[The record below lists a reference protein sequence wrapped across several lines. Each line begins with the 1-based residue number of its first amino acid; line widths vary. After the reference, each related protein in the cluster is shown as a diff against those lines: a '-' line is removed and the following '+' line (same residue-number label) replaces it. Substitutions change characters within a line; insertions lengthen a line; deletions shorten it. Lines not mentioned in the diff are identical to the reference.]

1 MALADGESPTIKSPG
16 RVQILNHWLTLGGRP
31 PPRHDVPDLDGLAHR
46 AFGATIRATMST
58 QDQVSPPTSRL
69 RPAAVVCADV
79 ERYASL
85 ADQHEWLLK
94 FDHLMGKLGQE
105 IRDDLCASLGEEA
118 AKRCVVKQVGDG
130 VLLVYP
136 GEIKKAL
143 EHAWR
148 IHDHFNT
155 RSGRERQ
162 REYGLWP
169 FQARIAVHYGDVE
182 LIERSPFNDAPDAFG
197 KTIVTCS
204 RLEPAIVPGMVWATQ
219 EAVDAAMGQG
229 MGATYRFQQIGMVDL
244 AKNAGRVLAHNMVKT
259 EGAGAQWGALSVKR
273 YPKGIQADVFVL
285 VHRPS
290 ERLPTVHLAW
300 GASHCVVHRSELD
313 PTRRA
318 YRIKHKLLGSHTDL
332 PLLVV
337 HTDPPCQVEF
347 PELRFWGDGAGSLH
361 HPQLTPQD
369 GIQDIDTEVDHWYLL
384 PGRV

>member
-1 MALADGESPTIKSPG
+1 M
-16 RVQILNHWLTLGGRP
+16 
-31 PPRHDVPDLDGLAHR
+31 R
-46 AFGATIRATMST
+46 AIMST
-58 QDQVSPPTSRL
+58 QSQDSLQASRL

-85 ADQHEWLLK
+85 ADQHEWLLR

-105 IRDDLCASLGEEA
+105 IREDLRASLGEEA
-118 AKRCVVKQVGDG
+118 ASRCVVKPAGDG

-155 RSGRERQ
+155 RRGRERQ
-162 REYGLWP
+162 REFGLWP
-169 FQARIAVHYGDVE
+169 IQARIAVHYGDVE

-219 EAVDAAMGQG
+219 EAVDAAAGQG
-229 MGATYRFQQIGMVDL
+229 LRSGYRFQQIGMVDL
-244 AKNAGRVLAHNMVKT
+244 AKNAGRVLAHNVVKT
-259 EGAGAQWGALSVKR
+259 EGAGDPWGSLAVKR

-290 ERLPTVHLAW
+290 DGLPTVHLAW

-313 PTRRA
+313 AGRRA
-318 YRIKHKLLGSHTDL
+318 FRIKHKLLGSHTEL

-347 PELRFWGDGAGSLH
+347 PELRFSGDGRESLHTPPGSL
-361 HPQLTPQD
+361 QD
-369 GIQDIDTEVDHWYLL
+369 GVQDIDTDAGRWYLL
-384 PGRV
+384 PSRV

>member
-1 MALADGESPTIKSPG
+1 
-16 RVQILNHWLTLGGRP
+16 
-31 PPRHDVPDLDGLAHR
+31 
-46 AFGATIRATMST
+46 MST
-58 QDQVSPPTSRL
+58 HSEENRSESRL

-94 FDHLMGKLGQE
+94 FDHLMGKLGKE
-105 IRDDLCASLGEEA
+105 IREDLRTSLGEESA
-118 AKRCVVKQVGDG
+118 RRCVVKPAGDG

-155 RSGRERQ
+155 RAGRDRQ
-162 REYGLWP
+162 KEYGLWP

-204 RLEPAIVPGMVWATQ
+204 RMEPATVPGMVWVSKA
-219 EAVDAAMGQG
+219 AVDAATTQG
-229 MGATYRFQQIGMVDL
+229 LGTSYGFQQIGMVDL
-244 AKNAGRVLAHNMVKT
+244 AKNAGRVLAHNLVKT
-259 EGAGAQWGALSVKR
+259 EGKGAQWGALSVKR

-285 VHRPS
+285 VHRPP
-290 ERLPTVHLAW
+290 ERLPTIHLAW
-300 GASHCVVHRSELD
+300 GASHCVIHRSELD
-313 PTRRA
+313 PDRRA

-332 PLLVV
+332 PLLMV

-347 PELRFWGDGAGSLH
+347 PELHFAGDGRASLKPPTPA
-361 HPQLTPQD
+361 PQEEVQE
-369 GIQDIDTEVDHWYLL
+369 IDTEVDRWYLL
-384 PGRV
+384 PSRV